1 MAPRTAAASAT
12 VRVCGPTV
20 SWECEMGMT
29 PARLT
34 RPTVGLIP
42 TTPFAVAGQT
52 IEPSRD
58 VLGVRVE
65 LDDRVERR
73 IDALDAREV
82 RLHERARGEV
92 ALRHRR
98 LELDD
103 GRLLKV
109 ELAFVIVVRRG
120 GRGADE
126 GCQGGNRRGSAGQ
139 AQEVAAS

>member
-1 MAPRTAAASAT
+1 MERAADVPGAALG
-12 VRVCGPTV
+12 V
-20 SWECEMGMT
+20 E
-29 PARLT
+29 
-34 RPTVGLIP
+34 RP
-42 TTPFAVAGQT
+42 
-52 IEPSRD
+52 RD

-98 LELDD
+98 LELGD
-103 GRLLKV
+103 GRLLEI

-126 GCQGGNRRGSAGQ
+126 GGQGGDRRGSAGE
-139 AQEVAAS
+139 AQQVAASEAVAIGVGHGAFLHPSK